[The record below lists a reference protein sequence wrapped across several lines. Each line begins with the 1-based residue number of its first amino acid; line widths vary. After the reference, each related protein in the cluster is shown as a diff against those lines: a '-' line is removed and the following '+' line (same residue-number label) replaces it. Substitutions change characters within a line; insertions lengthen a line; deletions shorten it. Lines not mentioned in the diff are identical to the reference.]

1 MELDKIKIE
10 AGMCYQWS
18 TPKRMTSGALVASTD
33 RIQVLGLWTQC
44 LPSWILTARNKLPLE
59 DSNQFNNKYTLMGAL
74 LLSRRTI
81 HLTTFESIS
90 TARLNL
96 NILNQVS
103 SLSQLKFRH
112 KIWTRLPIVFI
123 HVEISLTIKTIT
135 TSKHKITSSHK
146 TTTSTL
152 ATKKGQR

>member
-1 MELDKIKIE
+1 MELDKIKII
-10 AGMCYQWS
+10 AGMCFQWS

-33 RIQVLGLWTQC
+33 RTQALALWTQY
-44 LPSWILTARNKLPLE
+44 LPSWILTARNKLPLG
-59 DSNQFNNKYTLMGAL
+59 DTNQFNNKCTLMAAL

-112 KIWTRLPIVFI
+112 KIWIKLRIVFI
-123 HVEISLTIKTIT
+123 HVEISLTNKTIK
-135 TSKHKITSSHK
+135 TSKHKTTSSHK

-152 ATKKGQR
+152 ASKKALR